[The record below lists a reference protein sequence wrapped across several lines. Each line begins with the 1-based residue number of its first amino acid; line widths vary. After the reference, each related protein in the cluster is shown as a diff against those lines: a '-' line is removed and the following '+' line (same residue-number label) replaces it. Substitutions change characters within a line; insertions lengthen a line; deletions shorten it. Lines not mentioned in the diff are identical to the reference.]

1 MDEQIKANMENWDDR
16 VDVHKESEFYDVE
29 GFLKG
34 RQTLDPIE
42 LEEVGDVS
50 DKSLLHLMC
59 HLGIDTLSWARLG
72 AVATGVDFS
81 EKAIRLA
88 EDLSDQIGVAARF
101 IASDIYKLPE
111 VLDGEFDIVFTSGGV
126 LTWLPD
132 LEKWA
137 KIVARYVKRGG
148 FFYIREF
155 HPASYV
161 LDDDEGV
168 EELRLRYPYFPSGPM
183 RFEEGGT
190 YADSSSDVKS
200 AVTYEW
206 SHSLSEIINSIID
219 AGLRVDFF
227 NEFPF
232 TTWRELPFMIQRDDG
247 RWVLPSHQEGLPLM
261 FSLKASKL

>member
-1 MDEQIKANMENWDDR
+1 MDEQIKANMENWDER
-16 VDVHKESEFYDVE
+16 VDFHRESRFYDVE

-34 RQTLDPIE
+34 NQTLDPIE

-50 DKSLLHLMC
+50 DRSLLHLMC
-59 HLGIDTLSWARLG
+59 HFGLDTLSWARLG
-72 AVATGVDFS
+72 AVVTGVDFS
-81 EKAIRLA
+81 AKAIELA
-88 EDLSDQIGVAARF
+88 KDLSRQISMDARF
-101 IASDIYKLPE
+101 IASDIYKLSE
-111 VLDGEFDIVFTSGGV
+111 VLHDEFDIVFTSGGV

-132 LEKWA
+132 LAKWA

-161 LDDDEGV
+161 FDDDEGV

-190 YADSSSDVKS
+190 YADSSSNVKS
-200 AVTYEW
+200 RVTYEW
-206 SHSLSEIINSIID
+206 SHSLSEIINSLIN

-227 NEFPF
+227 NEFPY
-232 TTWRELPFMIQRDDG
+232 TTWRELPFMVQREDK
-247 RWVLPSHQEGLPLM
+247 RWVLPSHQESLPLM
-261 FSLKASKL
+261 FSLKASKP